1 MFCLIQSLSE
11 IIIINTQIRGQ
22 ERDMCLK
29 NPCIQQKKKR

>member
-11 IIIINTQIRGQ
+11 IIIMNTQIRGQ

-29 NPCIQQKKKR
+29 NPCVQQKEKR